1 MFDRCGLS
9 ILSFSRTSKD
19 YSSVG
24 EAAMERHDNNKRG
37 FAAMDPEKARE
48 IHRLGGQT
56 AHRLGKAHTFTSEEA
71 RQAGKKG
78 GHVLSRDRAHMAEI
92 GRRGG
97 ENSRKRGVAARV
109 SHGQA
114 Q

>member
-1 MFDRCGLS
+1 
-9 ILSFSRTSKD
+9 
-19 YSSVG
+19 
-24 EAAMERHDNNKRG
+24 
-37 FAAMDPEKARE
+37 
-48 IHRLGGQT
+48 
-56 AHRLGKAHTFTSEEA
+56 LGKAHTFTSEEA

-109 SHGQA
+109 SHSQA
-114 Q
+114 R